1 MKVTVIVPVYNVE
14 DYLEPCLSSL
24 VNQTMKDI
32 EIIVVNDGSPDNSQ
46 EIIDRFVKDYPELV
60 KSIYKENGG
69 QASARNV
76 AMNIAQG
83 EYINFVDSDD
93 WVSLDMYETMYK
105 IAKEN
110 DADIVIC
117 DTTDHYKDHCVCHK
131 PSEFENKLRQ
141 TPSPCNKMFKRSF
154 IGDLRFPEGKIWYE
168 DFTFVTQL
176 LMQTD
181 KIARC
186 HKEFY
191 HCNCRDV
198 FTMNNN
204 NAPKNLDI
212 ISALDLIIDYAKQNG
227 LYVRYKDDLDFM
239 VIDHILITTINRV
252 AKQTHPEKEQVIK
265 KLREYVKKQLP
276 EVRKLQ
282 VFKDMPT
289 NRRIIASLNLS
300 GLHNLSRRILN
311 LKSKM

>member
-198 FTMNNN
+198 STMNNN

>member
-198 FTMNNN
+198 STMSNN